1 MTSCLKHAVAIV
13 SALML
18 LAMPVRAD
26 PRLKEMQREI
36 RRLHGYTEPPPLTVE
51 VSESSPD
58 AAGRYMWLVKHVP
71 ADITAVQ
78 GWLDPEEHAIYA
90 DESHTLTVEQVD
102 QIFKANQAWFDAFEA
117 ASKLPTADFCLDSS
131 TRSLGYGQDDPRS
144 TVLGPL
150 RRANRILLFEIGRRW
165 NANDFAGAC
174 ELLNATLQFAKHCGD
189 QKGTL
194 LDELVTEALLKLT
207 LNNLDRWFDRGLVLS
222 PQQAM
227 ALGERL
233 DSFDVSDPT
242 GLKASAV
249 RHRHEAI
256 AFAKAALAPDSD
268 LVDLQY
274 DLMETRAIVHSS
286 RALFGDI
293 AKVIRGE
300 EQFDF
305 QVTWLE
311 KLEAACHLL
320 LEYLSLHPV
329 NLRRTL
335 TQCEAWS
342 GKIDER
348 WDSPDFQDWFKST
361 IRELPEDRTGLMTYS
376 LVELTGT
383 IYRTWQESRDLLA
396 QVRERVR
403 AMAQNDEKSK

>member
-1 MTSCLKHAVAIV
+1 MMSRFTTLFVCVT
-13 SALML
+13 ALMGL
-18 LAMPVRAD
+18 TLTVRAD
-26 PRLKEMQREI
+26 PRWKEMQREI

-58 AAGRYMWLVKHVP
+58 AAGRYMWLVKNVP
-71 ADITAVQ
+71 ADISAVQ

-102 QIFKANQAWFDAFEA
+102 LIFKSNQAWFEAFES
-117 ASKLPTADFCLDSS
+117 ASKLPTADFCLDRS

-150 RRANRILLFEIGRRW
+150 RRANGILLFEIGRRW
-165 NANDFAGAC
+165 NANDLAGAC

-207 LNNLDRWFDRGLVLS
+207 LNNLERWFDRGLVLS
-222 PQQAM
+222 PQQAT
-227 ALGERL
+227 ALSVRL
-233 DSFDVSDPT
+233 DSFDAADPT
-242 GLKASAV
+242 GLKASAIG
-249 RHRHEAI
+249 HRHEAI
-256 AFAKAALAPDSD
+256 AFAKAALAPESD

-274 DLMETRAIVHSS
+274 DLMETRTIVHSA
-286 RALFGDI
+286 RALFGDF

-300 EQFDF
+300 EEFDF

-311 KLEAACHLL
+311 KLEAAWNLF
-320 LEYLSLHPV
+320 LEYLSLHPA
-329 NLRRTL
+329 NLRYTL
-335 TQCEAWS
+335 AQCEKWS
-342 GKIDER
+342 HRIDER
-348 WDSPDFQDWFKST
+348 WDSPDFQDWFKGT
-361 IRELPEDRTGLMTYS
+361 IRELPEDRTGMMTYTF
-376 LVELTGT
+376 VELSGT
-383 IYRTWQESRDLLA
+383 IHSTWQESRDLLS

-403 AMAQNDEKSK
+403 VMAQNDEKSK